1 MSGNGIKFVLSLVLC
16 QLAGIIGALFNSS
29 SISTWYNH
37 INKPEFTPPNWVFA
51 PAWISLYLLM
61 GIALYLVWTAETTLN
76 LKQTA
81 LILFTIQLL
90 LNTSWS
96 YFFFFLQNPLY
107 GFIEIIVLWIFIVL
121 TIIWFFRIK
130 QPAAFLLLPYWL
142 WVSFAAV
149 LNFSIWQLNK

>member
-1 MSGNGIKFVLSLVLC
+1 MSSNAVKFIFSLVLC

-37 INKPEFTPPNWVFA
+37 ISKPEFTPPNWVFA
-51 PAWISLYLLM
+51 PVWISLYLLM

-76 LKQTA
+76 LKQAA
-81 LILFTIQLL
+81 LILFSIQLL
-90 LNTSWS
+90 LNTFWG

-107 GFIEIIVLWIFIVL
+107 GFIEIIILWIFIVL

-130 QPAAFLLLPYWL
+130 QLAAFLLLPYWI

-149 LNFSIWQLNK
+149 LNFFTWRLNK

>member
-1 MSGNGIKFVLSLVLC
+1 
-16 QLAGIIGALFNSS
+16 
-29 SISTWYNH
+29 
-37 INKPEFTPPNWVFA
+37 
-51 PAWISLYLLM
+51 M

-90 LNTSWS
+90 LNMSWS
-96 YFFFFLQNPLY
+96 YFFFFLHNPLY

-121 TIIWFFRIK
+121 TIIWFSRIK
-130 QPAAFLLLPYWL
+130 QLAALLLLPYWL

-149 LNFSIWQLNK
+149 LNFYIWQLNK